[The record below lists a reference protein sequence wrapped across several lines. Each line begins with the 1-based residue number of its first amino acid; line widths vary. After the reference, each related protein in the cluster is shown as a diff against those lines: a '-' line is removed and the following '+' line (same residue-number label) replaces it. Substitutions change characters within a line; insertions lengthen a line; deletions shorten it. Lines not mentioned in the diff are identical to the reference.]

1 MPAAT
6 TLPHPI
12 RSLAAAMLAM
22 IAAYPAFAQQ
32 TVTYKLSAGT
42 GFVINND
49 GHVVTN
55 DHVVRGCKSIS
66 VLTPEGEMP
75 ATLVANDAT
84 QDLAVLKT
92 SYISQINAPLRWNI
106 NELRV
111 GDPVVVMGFPGQ
123 QGSEGHSKYQKTSI
137 TALKGPSGEDRWL
150 QLQSVAAKGNSG
162 GPVLDGAG
170 NVIAVISGM
179 AMTYR
184 VDASTGN
191 LSQQP
196 IGKSDIA
203 ITLDALRDFLRQH
216 GIGFYESASGLVM
229 HGDSY
234 LQENASHF
242 VLPVRCIQDIS
253 YR

>member
-1 MPAAT
+1 MVAALLVT
-6 TLPHPI
+6 T
-12 RSLAAAMLAM
+12 
-22 IAAYPAFAQQ
+22 PAFAQQ

-55 DHVVRGCKSIS
+55 DHVVRGCRSIS
-66 VLTPEGEMP
+66 VLTPEGEKP
-75 ATLVANDAT
+75 ATLVANDT
-84 QDLAVLKT
+84 LQDLAVLKAD
-92 SYISQINAPLRWNI
+92 YISPISAPLRWNI
-106 NELRV
+106 NELKV

-123 QGSEGHSKYQKTSI
+123 EGSEGHSKYQKTAV
-137 TALKGPSGEDRWL
+137 TALKGPSGEEKWL
-150 QLQSVAAKGNSG
+150 QLKSVAAKGNSG

-191 LSQQP
+191 LSQHP

-229 HGDSY
+229 HGDGH
-234 LQENASHF
+234 LQENAAHF
-242 VLPVRCIQDIS
+242 ILPVRCVQDIS

>member
-1 MPAAT
+1 MRHALIVCLLLPA
-6 TLPHPI
+6 
-12 RSLAAAMLAM
+12 LAN
-22 IAAYPAFAQQ
+22 AQQ
-32 TVTYKLSAGT
+32 TINYKISSGT

-55 DHVVRGCKSIS
+55 NHVVRGCKSIS
-66 VLTPEGEMP
+66 VLTPKGEEA
-75 ATLVANDAT
+75 ATLIANDST
-84 QDLAVLKT
+84 RDLAVLKT
-92 SYISQINAPLRWNI
+92 SYISQVSAPLRWNI
-106 NELRV
+106 NELKV
-111 GDPVVVMGFPGQ
+111 GDSVVVMGFPGQ
-123 QGSEGHSKYQKTSI
+123 EGAEGHSKYQKTAI
-137 TALKGPSGEDRWL
+137 TALKGPTGEDGVL
-150 QLQSVAAKGNSG
+150 QLKSVAAKGNSG

-179 AMTYR
+179 ALTYR

-191 LSQQP
+191 LSHQP

-234 LQENASHF
+234 LQENAAHF
-242 VLPVRCIQDIS
+242 ILPVRCVQDIS
-253 YR
+253 YQ